1 MIPSRAKID
10 SSRSSFPSSARTSSI
25 LTVVVPILTPPP
37 LSPGCLSVE
46 KQESNVR
53 ETINKMWN
61 PLSVP
66 PCGPSAPYVLLR
78 PPEALIQKPD
88 QTPSGAAQR
97 VRFLSPL
104 IAQLRVWR
112 NEHKRGCLPHLC
124 DGFPPQKMI
133 FPCGAATTGRLSAT
147 EMIYCTFKPSH
158 LLFASA
164 THTKRQLF
172 SHPVFFLMV
181 QHGATFIGAYIK
193 RIRPGSYNQVPEHR
207 PR

>member
-53 ETINKMWN
+53 KTINKMWK

-66 PCGPSAPYVLLR
+66 PCGPSAPYVFRR
-78 PPEALIQKPD
+78 PPEAPIQKPD
-88 QTPSGAAQR
+88 RTPSGAAQR

-104 IAQLRVWR
+104 IAQLQVWR
-112 NEHKRGCLPHLC
+112 NEHKRGCLP
-124 DGFPPQKMI
+124 PPLWWI
-133 FPCGAATTGRLSAT
+133 SPSENDISLRSCYNRATLGSWDD
-147 EMIYCTFKPSH
+147 
-158 LLFASA
+158 LL
-164 THTKRQLF
+164 
-172 SHPVFFLMV
+172 
-181 QHGATFIGAYIK
+181 YI
-193 RIRPGSYNQVPEHR
+193 
-207 PR
+207 